1 MHGIGDTAGTA
12 HGIDGDIALIIAG
25 VGDGTA
31 LTIMEATTVAGTT
44 IIGEEIITITTGLT
58 GIGTTIVTAEE
69 QQQELQ
75 EVVVFQ
81 EV

>member
-1 MHGIGDTAGTA
+1 LHGIGDTVGTV

-25 VGDGTA
+25 VGDGIV
-31 LTIMEATTVAGTT
+31 LTITEDIMVDTTT
-44 IIGEEIITITTGLT
+44 ITGEEIITITIGLT
-58 GIGTTIVTAEE
+58 GIVTTIVTAEE